1 MIFCSFC
8 GDKIDPLNIY
18 YHDKKNNKNYCEICL
33 DTYIAQGKI
42 KVINS
47 NGEKLERSVAN
58 E

>member
-8 GDKIDPLNIY
+8 GDKIDPLNVY
-18 YHDKKNNKNYCEICL
+18 FYDKKDNKNYCDICL

-42 KVINS
+42 KVINL

>member
-18 YHDKKNNKNYCEICL
+18 YSDKKNKKTYCEICL
-33 DTYIAQGKI
+33 DTYIAQGKL
-42 KVINS
+42 KVVNE